1 MSVLNVL
8 LSPDRL
14 LVAVDT
20 LAKDALTGHH
30 SAGAKLLLIPQHNVV
45 MACRGSAQFF
55 LKIYDL
61 ALQASFRADFTLEG
75 VMAEVG
81 PTIDWLWPTYLQA
94 ADAFSLP
101 RQNLRTELVVGGWS
115 ATQRRMVA
123 TSYSKHAVEMPSLI
137 QPLMGGM
144 ASPGEP
150 LRGRPDS
157 FDPSEVMKAGVLQA
171 TYLNEKTGR
180 QVAGGSLLVAQLR
193 EREVRINEWPF
204 VQPNLV
210 RRQPGWIPVDT
221 PATSICD
228 AI

>member
-1 MSVLNVL
+1 
-8 LSPDRL
+8 
-14 LVAVDT
+14 
-20 LAKDALTGHH
+20 
-30 SAGAKLLLIPQHNVV
+30 

-81 PTIDWLWPTYLQA
+81 PTIDRLWPTYLQA

-101 RQNLRTELVVGGWS
+101 RQHLRTELVVGGWS
-115 ATQRRMVA
+115 TVQHSMVA
-123 TSYSKHAVEMPSLI
+123 TAYSKHAVETPAMI

-157 FDPSEVMKAGVLQA
+157 FDPTEVMKAGVLQA

-180 QVAGGSLLVAQLR
+180 QVAGGRCWSH
-193 EREVRINEWPF
+193 
-204 VQPNLV
+204 
-210 RRQPGWIPVDT
+210 
-221 PATSICD
+221 S
-228 AI
+228 